1 MCPSGYHH
9 NDFVATDALGHIM
22 YHTSCDHVPK
32 CMSCHKVI
40 VVITGRA
47 HCFHDF
53 MIAYIYHAHYMYI
66 YIYIPK
72 KVLRCS
78 ILLFAKSLVFF
89 KSTST
94 ARKLTI
100 QSHL

>member
-1 MCPSGYHH
+1 MCPSGYLH
-9 NDFVATDALGHIM
+9 NNFVATDALGHIM
-22 YHTSCDHVPK
+22 YRTSCDHVPK

-66 YIYIPK
+66 YIYIYTQK
-72 KVLRCS
+72 S
-78 ILLFAKSLVFF
+78 FALFNLIICKIPGVF
-89 KSTST
+89 
-94 ARKLTI
+94 
-100 QSHL
+100 